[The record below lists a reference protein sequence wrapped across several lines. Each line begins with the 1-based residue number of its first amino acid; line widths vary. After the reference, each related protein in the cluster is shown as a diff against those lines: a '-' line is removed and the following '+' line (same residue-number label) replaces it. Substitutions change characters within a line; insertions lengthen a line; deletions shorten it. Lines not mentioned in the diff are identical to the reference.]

1 MRTKTFLALF
11 LLAFLLLM
19 HAAAQ
24 QIQHSEI
31 QIEPKAFDEFVGEYR
46 FADNPDTLVAVFRE
60 GDKFFM
66 QIAGSSGNIETF
78 AEAPNTFFFKAAA
91 VQQTFIRDSG
101 GKVTGMIWSQGGRER
116 RVERISNQPV
126 IEAVRSFQR
135 REEMIR
141 MRDGV
146 RLYTLIFTPSNQ
158 TENLPIIIQRTPYGI
173 SGITSDSISRE
184 LAADGYIFVYQDI
197 RGRFKSEGE
206 FMMDRPPRGTNSIK
220 PVDESTDTYDTID
233 WLVKNV
239 PRNNGRVGIV
249 GVSYGGW
256 LAAVATIDPHPAL
269 KASSPQAP
277 MTDTYLGDDFFHNG
291 AFRQS
296 YGYEYVKEMESS
308 KELAEISFDRD
319 AYDWY
324 LQLGSL
330 AKITAESRGRWPT
343 WNAFVAHPNYDD
355 YWKPRAAERY
365 LKPTTVATL
374 VVGGWWDQEDF
385 FGALAT
391 YEALEKYDTRHQN
404 FIVLGP
410 WNHGGWGGFG
420 RTLGDIDFGN
430 STGLYFR
437 TKIQAPWLASYLKDN
452 RPFNEPEA
460 VTFQSGSNRWTT
472 SDHWPPRE
480 AVARDL
486 FLRSGG
492 KLSFQKA
499 VASNTQE
506 SESYISDPSSPV
518 PYRQRPIQPTYGPG
532 STWNTW
538 LVQDQRFLAGR
549 NDVVSW
555 QTEILDEDL
564 TIDGDVM
571 AHLFASTTGTD
582 SDWIAKVIDVYPER
596 YPEDP
601 KMEGFQLMIVE
612 EIFRGR
618 FRRGFEKPAPV
629 RPNQVQEYAIDL
641 HANNHTFKKGHRV
654 MVQVQSS
661 WFPLYDRNPQKFV
674 PNIFQAS
681 PEDYQTATQRVYE
694 SARYPSRI
702 TLPVMK

>member
-206 FMMDRPPRGTNSIK
+206 FMMDRPPRGTNTIK